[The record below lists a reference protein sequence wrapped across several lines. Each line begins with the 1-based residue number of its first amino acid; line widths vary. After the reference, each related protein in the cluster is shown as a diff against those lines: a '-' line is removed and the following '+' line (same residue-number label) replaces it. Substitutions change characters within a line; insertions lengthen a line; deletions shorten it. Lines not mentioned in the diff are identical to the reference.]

1 MSPDVERKI
10 DMMTLSVELKTN
22 DGFERQTERRWW
34 LWMPKLRDD
43 NGSEHQTENADGSE
57 RRDWEEIMALNAK
70 WKILMALNAETK
82 KWWWL
87 WMPKLRIDNGSE
99 RRNWEAIMMALNV
112 ETENEDGSEHRYWE
126 VIMMALDAKW
136 RCDDGSKRWNREC
149 DIDGSESQNWRCD
162 EDGFEHRYW
171 EVIMMDLNAERRC
184 NGSECH
190 AETKTRLWMPKRRY
204 GSESQNEARQWL
216 WTPNQKKH
224 RWMPIWNKSSA
235 CPTKLVTRNVMLRK
249 TTLNI
254 VNEKTRWLERQ
265 AGKG

>member
-82 KWWWL
+82 KWWRL
-87 WMPKLRIDNGSE
+87 WTPKLRIDNGSE
-99 RRNWEAIMMALNV
+99 RRNWEVIMMALNV
-112 ETENEDGSEHRYWE
+112 ETENEDGS
-126 VIMMALDAKW
+126 
-136 RCDDGSKRWNREC
+136 
-149 DIDGSESQNWRCD
+149 
-162 EDGFEHRYW
+162 EHRYW

-254 VNEKTRWLERQ
+254 VNEKTLWLERQ